1 MITQLMHRAHAA
13 QAEEGRAEQRTGY
26 YTLGRATSNLV
37 HKSLLGMLLML
48 DNSAYAGSVFLREPT
63 I

>member
-1 MITQLMHRAHAA
+1 MHRAHAA

-37 HKSLLGMLLML
+37 QKSL
-48 DNSAYAGSVFLREPT
+48 AWYAGPAR
-63 I
+63 